1 MVNFGGH
8 LKAVREGENKG
19 TDLYIVPYNDLKEWI
34 FAEDAADVDDFE
46 NRWRQ
51 ALDKSN
57 SDFTSAVGALWSAV
71 FEAAADVSPRGA
83 PLGIAMKSYVAVVG
97 PDRGKDALHRM
108 IQIHTATLTN
118 SEALRKLVKKQDKYH
133 TEKHLS
139 LVLLPALY
147 ASAVFSG
154 QGMIE
159 EAVEAMRSFLNE
171 DSDDDGGSFLPMTR
185 MDSLAA
191 HNKVVESRVEELD
204 WLKRVVASV
213 PDNLL
218 PRLVAHRGFH
228 HVKDRN
234 DKRPLE
240 NSVSAYETAWTSGIH
255 LCECDIAL
263 TRDEKLVL
271 AHDTDFKRLALDS
284 NSPTS
289 GIQVSDL
296 TFRELIS
303 MPLISGIR

>member
-8 LKAVREGENKG
+8 LKALREGENKG
-19 TDLYIVPYNDLKEWI
+19 TDLYIVPYNDMKEWI
-34 FAEDAADVDDFE
+34 FAEDAVLDDFE

-51 ALDKSN
+51 ALEKANVS
-57 SDFTSAVGALWSAV
+57 FTDAVGTLWGAI

-83 PLGIAMKSYVAVVG
+83 PLGIAMKSYVDVVG
-97 PDRGKDALHRM
+97 SDQGQEALHRM
-108 IQIHTATLTN
+108 IQIHTAALTN
-118 SEALRKLVKKQDKYH
+118 SEALRKLVKKHDKYH
-133 TEKHLS
+133 SAKHLS
-139 LVLLPALY
+139 LSLLPALY

-154 QGMIE
+154 QGMME
-159 EAVEAMRSFLNE
+159 EAVEAMRNFLSE
-171 DSDDDGGSFLPMTR
+171 DSDDDGGSFLPMKR

-204 WLKRVVASV
+204 WLKRVVVSV
-213 PDNLL
+213 PDKLL
-218 PRLVAHRGFH
+218 PHLVAHRGFH

-289 GIQVSDL
+289 SINVSDL